1 MSKRGVEQLYLE
13 GMERRTEAPKVDA
26 KDQIRD
32 AGRQRLDAIKGG
44 FRSFKEGLM
53 SRFRGMGKKLETGIM
68 YALGAP
74 EAAKAGGRATK
85 EFAAGQYEAGKKKAG
100 AARDW
105 TVEKGVAAK
114 DWTVATGAAA
124 RDKAVDTGRAIGRGA
139 RTGAK
144 VAVGATLYGA
154 EKVGQ
159 GVKAGYEK
167 GRETVGAG
175 KEWIVD
181 RATDIHD
188 RAMAAR
194 DTFASRVEG
203 IRDDYQQRLAE
214 RQAQREKEPEFA
226 EYQKLSA
233 QRQELLAAVQRLL
246 ELEGK
251 FGSQPTE

>member
-1 MSKRGVEQLYLE
+1 MSKRGVEQLNLE
-13 GMERRTEAPKVDA
+13 GMEGRTEAPKVDA
-26 KDQIRD
+26 KGQIRD

-74 EAAKAGGRATK
+74 EAAKAGTQATK
-85 EFAAGQYEAGKKKAG
+85 EFAAGQYEIGKQKAG
-100 AARDW
+100 
-105 TVEKGVAAK
+105 AAK
-114 DWTVATGAAA
+114 DWTVAKGVAA
-124 RDKAVDTGRAIGRGA
+124 RDKTVETGRTIKKGVK
-139 RTGAK
+139 TGAEIG
-144 VAVGATLYGA
+144 VGATIYAA

-159 GVKAGYEK
+159 AARAKYES
-167 GRETVGAG
+167 GREAVGAG
-175 KEWIVD
+175 KEWVV
-181 RATDIHD
+181 REATGIHD